1 MKKTIKQ
8 LFTLLFTLM
17 IVITASI
24 NVKADNEIVK
34 EDTYYIPYYPK
45 VKAFKIPPEPVSS
58 SYDQKIVALGISN
71 KSIATISSKKNSDG
85 QYVVYLAPKKTGS
98 VNISYDVGGVTHQ
111 QKIIVKKYQN
121 PYSKVMINGK
131 NITKQF
137 KKTNVAVVS
146 YKKYKNKKVTIKY
159 KMKKNFG
166 QSHTDYCYKG
176 KISKCIGSFVY
187 KASVKKPKKNA
198 TVEASIFNGYDETVN
213 QYSVVIFK

>member
-17 IVITASI
+17 VVITASI

-121 PYSKVMINGK
+121 PYSKV
-131 NITKQF
+131 
-137 KKTNVAVVS
+137 
-146 YKKYKNKKVTIKY
+146 TIKY

-198 TVEASIFNGYDETVN
+198 TVEASIFNGYDATVN

>member
-8 LFTLLFTLM
+8 LFTLLLTLT

-24 NVKADNEIVK
+24 NVKAADEIVT

-45 VKAFKIPPEPVSS
+45 TKAYKITAEPVSS
-58 SYDQKIVALGISN
+58 SYEKLTGLKVSN
-71 KSIATISSKKNSDG
+71 KSIASATAKKTSDG
-85 QYVVYLAPKKTGS
+85 TYVVYMTPKKTGT
-98 VNISYDVGGVTHQ
+98 VNISFNVNGVTHQ
-111 QKIIVKKYQN
+111 RKIVIKKYVN
-121 PYSKVMINGK
+121 PYSKVTINGK

-159 KMKKNFG
+159 KMKKNFR

-187 KASVKKPKKNA
+187 KAPVKKPKKNA
-198 TVEASIFNGYDETVN
+198 TVEASIFNIYDETVN